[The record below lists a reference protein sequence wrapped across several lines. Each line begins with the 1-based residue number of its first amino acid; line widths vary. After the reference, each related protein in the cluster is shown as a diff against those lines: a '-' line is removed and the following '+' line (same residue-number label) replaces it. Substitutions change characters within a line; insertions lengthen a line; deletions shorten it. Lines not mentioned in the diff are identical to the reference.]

1 MSQRFVDVQDDED
14 KVASSSDRNDLP
26 TTALKSVTMQLLDY
40 FAIFSSLDDPRQV
53 ENLNF
58 CPAILEHSRDSCQGR
73 NWIVN
78 FTRII
83 STYIRMLRPRCVFL

>member
-1 MSQRFVDVQDDED
+1 MSQRFVDVQDNED

-26 TTALKSVTMQLLDY
+26 TTALKSAKMQLLDH

-58 CPAILEHSRDSCQGR
+58 CTAILEHSRDSCQGR
-73 NWIVN
+73 N
-78 FTRII
+78 
-83 STYIRMLRPRCVFL
+83 